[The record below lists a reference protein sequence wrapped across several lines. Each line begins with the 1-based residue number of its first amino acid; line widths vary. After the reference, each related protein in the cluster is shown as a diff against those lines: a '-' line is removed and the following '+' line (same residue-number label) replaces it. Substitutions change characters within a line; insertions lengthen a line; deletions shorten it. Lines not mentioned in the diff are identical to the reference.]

1 MGPQLRQALRRKV
14 KVVPCATA
22 FFSHET
28 DGFEQL
34 QMLRDS
40 GTCDR
45 QVSRQLTDR
54 ARTLAQLVKDRLTR
68 RMGQG
73 P

>member
-1 MGPQLRQALRRKV
+1 MGPQLRQTLWRKM

-22 FFSHET
+22 FFGHET
-28 DGFEQL
+28 DRFEQL

-40 GTCDR
+40 GTCNR

-54 ARTLAQLVKDRLTR
+54 ARTLAQLVEDRLTC
-68 RMGQG
+68 RMGQD